1 MNFRIFQLSL
11 RLVIEKNRVQR
22 GFFVDKL
29 LPMAAL
35 GLLSQRKISNIA
47 SVTPEVH
54 YLIKL

>member
-1 MNFRIFQLSL
+1 MNFRISQLSL
-11 RLVIEKNRVQR
+11 RLVIEKNRVRR

-29 LPMAAL
+29 WPMAAL
-35 GLLSQRKISNIA
+35 GLLPRRKISNNA